1 MSVRNVEGDKLERMR
16 AVFERRA
23 QAQAVVTQLTLEIET
38 AFVMLGI
45 NVKREQL
52 DLRTGEIHPLD
63 VPTPGSHK
71 NGT

>member
-23 QAQAVVTQLTLEIET
+23 QAQAVVTQITLEIET

-52 DLRTGEIHPLD
+52 DLRTGEIPPLD
-63 VPTPGSHK
+63 VPPPGSHK